1 LIFSPSHQLSL
12 SRFLFFS
19 VGAANDTSLLPSVD
33 FTTFGFTQ
41 LLHTSGIGILLVYL
55 VQLIL
60 QKRSKQKKFSIAK
73 QFATV
78 LYKIISF
85 AWLDMKKN
93 GLCVFVHFHI
103 HCSSKWCSN
112 CCRCYCFQCCI
123 KVQFRRT
130 EKFSELRFKS
140 RLRDVDVASDWLLDK
155 VGVTFCDCRA
165 AKRSN

>member
-1 LIFSPSHQLSL
+1 MEREFLSRSVRQSGRSACDAFDSCSLSL

-85 AWLDMKKN
+85 AWLHMKKN
-93 GLCVFVHFHI
+93 
-103 HCSSKWCSN
+103 
-112 CCRCYCFQCCI
+112 
-123 KVQFRRT
+123 VQFRRT